1 MGKEM
6 LYKLRKVCYNKLQY
20 YPNGKAGAAKAEV
33 WQIFVKPVHQ
43 SGVLPFADGS
53 GVAPARAAISK
64 GSVAC
69 MVFWN
74 AWALAACGLSQDAR
88 ISLPARGASA
98 PGPRTVNQNPI
109 PQKRERFSVKK
120 QTKHDDLKG
129 ETLWV

>member
-6 LYKLRKVCYNKLQY
+6 LYKLRKVCYNKLKY

-88 ISLPARGASA
+88 IFPAGKRRFRTGTAHSQSKSHSA
-98 PGPRTVNQNPI
+98 KTRALFR
-109 PQKRERFSVKK
+109 QKTNKTR
-120 QTKHDDLKG
+120 
-129 ETLWV
+129 

>member
-20 YPNGKAGAAKAEV
+20 YPNGKAGAAKAEA

-53 GVAPARAAISK
+53 GVAAACVAISK

-69 MVFWN
+69 RVFG
-74 AWALAACGLSQDAR
+74 ALGLWLLAVFLKTL
-88 ISLPARGASA
+88 IFSLLAKGASA
-98 PGPRTVNQNPI
+98 PEPRTVNRNPY
-109 PQKRERFSVKK
+109 SKK
-120 QTKHDDLKG
+120 TQELFKKTR
-129 ETLWV
+129 

>member
-88 ISLPARGASA
+88 LLPAGKRRF
-98 PGPRTVNQNPI
+98 RTGTAHRQSKSVF
-109 PQKRERFSVKK
+109 QKDTRAF
-120 QTKHDDLKG
+120 
-129 ETLWV
+129 

>member
-1 MGKEM
+1 M
-6 LYKLRKVCYNKLQY
+6 LYKLRKVCYNKLKY

-69 MVFWN
+69 MVFGTLGLWL
-74 AWALAACGLSQDAR
+74 LAVFLKTLVF
-88 ISLPARGASA
+88 SLPARGASA
-98 PGPRTVNQNPI
+98 PGSRTVNQNPI

>member
-88 ISLPARGASA
+88 IFPAGKRRF
-98 PGPRTVNQNPI
+98 RTGTAHGQSKSHFAKTRALFR
-109 PQKRERFSVKK
+109 Q
-120 QTKHDDLKG
+120 QTNK
-129 ETLWV
+129 TR

>member
-20 YPNGKAGAAKAEV
+20 YPNGKAGAAKAEA

-53 GVAPARAAISK
+53 GVAAACVAISK

-69 MVFWN
+69 RVFG
-74 AWALAACGLSQDAR
+74 ALGLWLLAVFLKTLVF
-88 ISLPARGASA
+88 SLPARGASA

-109 PQKRERFSVKK
+109 SQKRERFSVKK